1 MTSPESQRIRA
12 TLMNDRHAPEQP
24 LSVQRREWEQ
34 AAAQAA
40 LPLGVTVAP
49 VDAGGVPAE
58 WVSGPDPAGPAALL
72 YVHGGGFT
80 AGSCVTH
87 RELAARLALAAGVR
101 VLLLDYRLAPEH
113 PFPAALEDVAA
124 GYRWLLDQGLAPQQ
138 IALGGD
144 SAGAGLALVAL
155 VWLRERGLPAP
166 AAAVLISPW
175 LDLALT
181 GPTLQSRATLDPLC
195 SREGLARA
203 AEAYLAGADALA
215 PLASP
220 LYADPRGLPPLLIQS
235 GDHEV
240 LLSDATRLAKRAR
253 AAGVEVVLEV
263 WEQMW
268 HVWHAWAGVLPE
280 GQQAIARIGTF
291 LREHLAAA
299 APTR

>member
-1 MTSPESQRIRA
+1 MTSPESRQIRA
-12 TLMNDRHAPEQP
+12 TFVNDRAAPEQP
-24 LSVQRREWEQ
+24 LSVQRQEWEQ

-40 LPLGVTVAP
+40 LPPGVALAP
-49 VDAGGVPAE
+49 ADAAGVPAE
-58 WVSGPDPAGPAALL
+58 WVGGPQPDGGAVLL

-101 VLLLDYRLAPEH
+101 VLLVDYRLAPEH

-124 GYRWLLDQGLAPQQ
+124 AYRWLLGQGHAPRQ

-144 SAGAGLALVAL
+144 SAGACLALAAL

-181 GPTLQSRATLDPLC
+181 GPSLQSRAALDPLC

-203 AEAYLAGADALA
+203 AAAYLAGADPRA

-220 LYADPRGLPPLLIQS
+220 LYADLRGLPPLLLQA

-240 LLSDATRLAKRAR
+240 LLSDATRLAERAR
-253 AAGVEVVLEV
+253 AAGAEVALEV

-268 HVWHAWAGVLPE
+268 HVWHAWAAALPE
-280 GQQAIARIGTF
+280 GQQAIARIGAF
-291 LREHLAAA
+291 LRERLAAA
-299 APTR
+299 AAVG